1 MPSEIS
7 QTHPK
12 EAQNTMGTAPPPPKT
27 TEPLPCPRCNSTT
40 TKFCYFNNYNLSQP
54 RHFCKSCRRY
64 WTQGGTL
71 RDVPVGGGSR
81 KNSRRSRSSSSNSS
95 PSTSS
100 SNSTTSNS
108 ATLTALT
115 SILEPESIPVALSST
130 TDYGVAAV
138 KTDEMPA
145 GINLNEG
152 LAENGNFISLTGS
165 NDQHGFNGLVGYG
178 YESGFGLGSCEAGLG
193 FGARGF
199 WSFPG
204 MENVA
209 DNGGAIGGST
219 SGCNTWQLQ
228 GDHVEGGGGHG
239 GFATDGENYFGSW
252 PGLAISAPA
261 EKGSD

>member
-7 QTHPK
+7 QTHPN
-12 EAQNTMGTAPPPPKT
+12 EAQNTMGTAPPPPKS
-27 TEPLPCPRCNSTT
+27 TEPLPCPRCNSTI

-54 RHFCKSCRRY
+54 RYFCKSCRRY
-64 WTQGGTL
+64 WTKGGTL

-81 KNSRRSRSSSSNSS
+81 KNSKRSRSSSNNSS

-100 SNSTTSNS
+100 SNSTASNP
-108 ATLTALT
+108 ATLTAFT
-115 SILEPESIPVALSST
+115 AIHEPESIPVAVSST
-130 TDYGVAAV
+130 TDSGAAAV
-138 KTDEMPA
+138 KTEMPA

-152 LAENGNFISLTGS
+152 LAENGNFISLISS
-165 NDQHGFNGLVGYG
+165 NDQHGFNGLGGYG
-178 YESGFGLGSCEAGLG
+178 YGSGFGLGPCEVGLG

-204 MENVA
+204 MENVSV
-209 DNGGAIGGST
+209 NGGTIGGCT

-228 GDHVEGGGGHG
+228 GDHVEGGGGQG

-252 PGLAISAPA
+252 PGLVISSPA
-261 EKGSD
+261 EKGLN